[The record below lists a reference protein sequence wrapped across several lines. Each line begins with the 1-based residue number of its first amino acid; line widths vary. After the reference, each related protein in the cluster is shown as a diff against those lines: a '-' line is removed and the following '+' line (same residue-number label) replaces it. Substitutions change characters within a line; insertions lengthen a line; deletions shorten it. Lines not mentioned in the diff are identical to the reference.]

1 MSYISDRKCFKRPG
15 SGLLAGLD
23 LAVRGK
29 DIVLVVVCTHVRT
42 YGHMELGVGTE
53 HLPRLVLLLLIFLLL
68 SQWIRGAKNDKSS
81 VLAHSFFPS
90 LYYTIAIRT

>member
-1 MSYISDRKCFKRPG
+1 
-15 SGLLAGLD
+15 
-23 LAVRGK
+23 
-29 DIVLVVVCTHVRT
+29 
-42 YGHMELGVGTE
+42 MELGVGTE
-53 HLPRLVLLLLIFLLL
+53 HLPRLVLLLLLFLLL